1 MSSKDKKDKR
11 ELLLDVEEEGIPKEE
26 VSLNLFWYL
35 FAFLS
40 VYLGSYIV
48 PAIVFMTYVMLFLVP
63 NFLDNPNFISIFTE
77 LEPLLTFLFWPFIII
92 VCYLLRLFFMAL
104 ITRIIWRYTE
114 RKSPSKD
121 GIIPRNIQS
130 KTLEYYHKRS
140 FIIKYPKNTFVK
152 GIFPWLYN
160 WLINFVGSGK
170 IGKGTTIEESVV
182 SDRFIDVGENCYIGP
197 NVSLASHLVEGIFG
211 NISYFEIKIGDNV
224 TAPGENA
231 IGPGVEIRDNSYLFP
246 LASITKYSILKGDNY
261 YFGMPPSRAFS
272 RKTKKFLKVSDEDL
286 ERAERLKEKQMQEQ
300 GKRHKN
306 GNEETKKDTET
317 KKNEQKE
324 DNTKGD

>member
-1 MSSKDKKDKR
+1 MSSKKQR
-11 ELLLDVEEEGIPKEE
+11 ELILDVEEEGIPKEE
-26 VSLNLFWYL
+26 ISLNLVWYL

-40 VYLGSYIV
+40 IYLGSYII
-48 PAIVFMTYVMLFLVP
+48 PGIIFMVYVLFFFVP
-63 NFLDNPNFISIFTE
+63 NFLDVPNIISLFTQ
-77 LEPLLTFLFWPFIII
+77 LDSLLTLLLWPFVIV
-92 VCYLLRLFFMAL
+92 VCYLLRLFFMGL

-152 GIFPWLYN
+152 GFFPWLYN

-182 SDRFIDVGENCYIGP
+182 SDKFIDVGRNCYIGP

-272 RKTKKFLKVSDEDL
+272 RKVKKFLKVSDEDL
-286 ERAERLKEKQMQEQ
+286 ERAEKLKEKQIERKK
-300 GKRHKN
+300 GKKDKNEEN
-306 GNEETKKDTET
+306 GNDSEIKKSEESE
-317 KKNEQKE
+317 
-324 DNTKGD
+324 